1 MHVLITG
8 GRGQLGQA
16 LANAFG
22 ERGHA
27 DLTIW
32 NRPEYDISDPSIGDQ
47 LCALKPDL
55 VINAAAWTNVDGAEK
70 NPDATYA
77 VNALGPRY
85 LAEAC
90 VRCNAEMVQISTNE
104 VFAGESG
111 QFYREYDQPNPS
123 STYARSKFAGEV
135 AAKELLSRL
144 YVVRIA
150 WLFGLGTQNFP
161 LKIIAAAKKHGKLR
175 VVNDEFGNP
184 TYAPDLAEALV
195 KLSQSGRYGT
205 YHLVNE
211 GTTSRYQWAKD
222 VLTNVGQGHIEVTP
236 ILGSEWERPT
246 TPPSHAV
253 LVNQAA
259 AALGIHLRP
268 WQDALAEHAAQ
279 LLDNPVASA

>member
-16 LANAFG
+16 VANVFG

-32 NRPEYDISDPSIGDQ
+32 NRPEYDVSDPSIGDRV
-47 LCALKPDL
+47 CALQPDL
-55 VINAAAWTNVDGAEK
+55 VINAAAWTNVDGAEE

-77 VNALGPRY
+77 VNALGPLY

-90 VRCNAEMVQISTNE
+90 YRCNAEMVQISSNE
-104 VFAGESG
+104 VFAGESA

-123 STYARSKFAGEV
+123 STYARSKLAGEL
-135 AAKELLSRL
+135 ATKEMLSRL

-150 WLFGLGTQNFP
+150 WLFGIGENNFP
-161 LKIIAAAKKHGKLR
+161 QKIINAAQKHGKLR

-184 TYAPDLAEALV
+184 TYAPDLADALV
-195 KLSQSGRYGT
+195 KLVQSKRYGT
-205 YHLVNE
+205 YHLVND
-211 GTTSRYQWAKD
+211 GVTSRYQWAKD
-222 VLTNVGQGHIEVTP
+222 VLANVGLGHIEVTP

-246 TPPSHAV
+246 TPPAHAV
-253 LVNQAA
+253 LVNQSA
-259 AALGIHLRP
+259 AALGIRLRP
-268 WQDALAEHAAQ
+268 WQEALAEYATQ
-279 LLDNPVASA
+279 TLKEPIVTI